1 VQLVFS
7 WYSADG
13 RHQRQL
19 VRPARL
25 PRPNR
30 PALWSS
36 PPVPRATSVVSFLP
50 PFSEA
55 LAQAASRHDSISCV
69 STRIA
74 SRALI
79 GFRQQTWLADAVRP
93 IQRVN
98 MPVACP
104 NLVRFANLIDPFSPP
119 RGWPMTMH
127 QPQLLR
133 IDHPETPSR
142 ADNEFG

>member
-1 VQLVFS
+1 MCSWCLHGTALTVDINANFS
-7 WYSADG
+7 G
-13 RHQRQL
+13 RPGYGDPSGLLCGH
-19 VRPARL
+19 L
-25 PRPNR
+25 PP
-30 PALWSS
+30 S
-36 PPVPRATSVVSFLP
+36 PRAVVSFLP

-55 LAQAASRHDSISCV
+55 LAQAASRHDSVSFV

-98 MPVACP
+98 MPIACP
-104 NLVRFANLIDPFSPP
+104 NLVRFADRIDPFSPP

-142 ADNEFG
+142 ADNEFV